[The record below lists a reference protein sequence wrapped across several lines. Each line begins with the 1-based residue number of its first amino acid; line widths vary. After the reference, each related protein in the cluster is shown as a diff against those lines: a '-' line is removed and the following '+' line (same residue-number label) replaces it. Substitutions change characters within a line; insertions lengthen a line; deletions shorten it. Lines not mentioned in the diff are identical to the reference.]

1 MAGRTQR
8 AITIVLNLRVEA
20 RIPYRNLK
28 RQENESLDVTEFC
41 SLPNDSVALS
51 CFKDG
56 LRAIS
61 LGNKQLCPFKHSPLK
76 VVYRVAYD
84 VQTDTLLLVEETL
97 KSAGNRK
104 IYSLVSFHHRSN
116 NWVVVQRLP
125 LEIFYSSELGDLL
138 TCHSRVLLGK
148 LGADI
153 IDVFVLSKDH
163 SLTSEGPILLQKEL
177 FRFACT
183 RLASDT
189 LMAFNH
195 KESVSLHRLLNLQ
208 LERLAQVDLT
218 NPQWLLFRGDLL
230 FVADMNKST
239 ETHAIVS
246 CIVKGG
252 ELTYK
257 RQVLDSKDSIKISEW
272 CLASNKIVAKE
283 FKTQDLV
290 IFAFE
295 EGHCSQPQRPVLPRA
310 SSFWR

>member
-1 MAGRTQR
+1 MVGRPF
-8 AITIVLNLRVEA
+8 TIWNWNLRVEA

-28 RQENESLDVTEFC
+28 RQENESLDVTELC
-41 SLPNDSVALS
+41 SLPKDSIALS

-84 VQTDTLLLVEETL
+84 MQTDTLLLVEETL
-97 KSAGNRK
+97 KTAGNQK
-104 IYSLVSFHHRSN
+104 IYSLVSFHHRSKD
-116 NWVVVQRLP
+116 WVVIQRLP
-125 LEIFYSSELGDLL
+125 LEIFYSLELGDLV
-138 TCHSRVLLGK
+138 TCNSRVLIGRLGE
-148 LGADI
+148 DI
-153 IDVFVLSKDH
+153 IYVFVLSKDH
-163 SLTSEGPILLQKEL
+163 SLNSEGPILLQQQEL

-183 RLASDT
+183 RLDTDT
-189 LMAFNH
+189 LVAFNH
-195 KESVSLHRLLNLQ
+195 KKSVSLHRLVSLQ

-246 CIVKGG
+246 YIVKGG
-252 ELTYK
+252 ELTQES
-257 RQVLDSKDSIKISEW
+257 QVLDSKDCIKISEW

-295 EGHCSQPQRPVLPRA
+295 EGHFSQPQRPVLSRA
-310 SSFWR
+310 SSFDR